1 MIYMVFYASLLYGE
15 YAHEGLRL
23 LQVQGPQDLYNGGYI
38 YCKVDR
44 RWYRMDFT
52 PVLGVDVP
60 LNLKAM
66 LLLLT

>member
-1 MIYMVFYASLLYGE
+1 MNIYVFYAGLLYGE
-15 YAHEGLRL
+15 YDKYTFRL
-23 LQVQGPQDLYNGGYI
+23 LQIHCDTEVYNGGYF
-38 YCKVDR
+38 YVKND

-52 PVLGVDVP
+52 PVLDVDVP